1 MKIFRRNF
9 IKTFFLSLPV
19 LFLMKFD
26 LLSFRYLWHIKY
38 TNFYIKELQNC
49 MKKKKKI
56 FLVSFTGFNKNKLSK
71 ITNYSFIVNSKNYNI
86 IENVHSVWF
95 LMIIDR
101 LSRKL
106 IL

>member
-1 MKIFRRNF
+1 
-9 IKTFFLSLPV
+9 
-19 LFLMKFD
+19 MKFD
-26 LLSFRYLWHIKY
+26 LLSFRYLWHIMY
-38 TNFYIKELQNC
+38 TNFYIKELQNF

-56 FLVSFTGFNKNKLSK
+56 FSVSFTGFNKNKLSK

-106 IL
+106 IF

>member
-1 MKIFRRNF
+1 
-9 IKTFFLSLPV
+9 
-19 LFLMKFD
+19 MKFD
-26 LLSFRYLWHIKY
+26 LLSFRYLWHIMY

-56 FLVSFTGFNKNKLSK
+56 FSVSFTGFNKNKLSK

-106 IL
+106 IF